1 MKNKLR
7 KFFKSFL
14 CVILSLVMLSTI
26 TLNAF
31 ATATSN
37 KKEYIK
43 DVKLVYAESLSE
55 AKKNLPEGYK
65 LLDSDLNKG
74 TGSDNKVYFIYST
87 TENPDEAVTDIKM
100 MNMKGGY
107 VLSDYEEQLRDVKEN
122 VK

>member
-1 MKNKLR
+1 MKNKLQ

-14 CVILSLVMLSTI
+14 CVILSLAMLSTV
-26 TLNAF
+26 TLNVF
-31 ATATSN
+31 AEAEASKT
-37 KKEYIK
+37 EYIK
-43 DVKLVYAESLSE
+43 DVKLIYAESLSE
-55 AKKNLPEGYK
+55 AKKNVPEGYK

-74 TGSDNKVYFIYST
+74 TGSNNKVYFIYST